1 MLRGERDHR
10 RGPAKRRRHCRA
22 VEIVGAD
29 DAGGRALLD
38 VAVAVD
44 TAWQDQTPTRIDL
57 TGAWSQILAEG
68 RQTPSL
74 MPMSQAVVSA
84 AVATVPLR
92 ITRSNSLIP
101 VSSFWS
107 SNDGGSD
114 ATLERTRGCGKG
126 PQ

>member
-68 RQTPSL
+68 RHDT
-74 MPMSQAVVSA
+74 VSDA
-84 AVATVPLR
+84 DVAGGGVGRGRYCAVADHQVELAHPGL
-92 ITRSNSLIP
+92 
-101 VSSFWS
+101 
-107 SNDGGSD
+107 
-114 ATLERTRGCGKG
+114 
-126 PQ
+126 